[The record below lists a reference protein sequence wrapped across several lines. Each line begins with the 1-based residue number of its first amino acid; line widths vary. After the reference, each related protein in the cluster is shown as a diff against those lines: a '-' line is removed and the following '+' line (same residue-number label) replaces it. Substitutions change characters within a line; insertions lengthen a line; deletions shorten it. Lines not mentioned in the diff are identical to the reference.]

1 MAKDPPACAYNMLL
15 LNFVEINGKYNNEA
29 AKLVSHS
36 DEGMGP
42 CDMQI
47 VAGIAVHKLY
57 TVADGV

>member
-1 MAKDPPACAYNMLL
+1 MAKDPPAYAYYMLQ
-15 LNFVEINGKYNNEA
+15 LNFVETNGKCNNEA
-29 AKLVSHS
+29 AYQVSHS

-42 CDMQI
+42 CDMKT